1 MFYIYLNVLEL
12 LANISSHSPLT
23 FAPKRETNNLIE
35 HVVLLLHL
43 NSVAKIKY
51 V

>member
-35 HVVLLLHL
+35 HVVLLHL